1 MVKTVIFLSS
11 IFFFSVYTTSAQGKI
26 VANMYGLKNNEG
38 TCLACL
44 FNNNLAFKGEGGQ
57 PVKCV
62 SAYITNHFSQ
72 IIFSNL
78 PQGEYA
84 IKVFH
89 DENNN
94 RQIDKKFWGI
104 PKEGYGASMNKLR
117 FAAAPT
123 YDDNSFMLDDDT
135 IITLSIKL
143 RYL

>member
-1 MVKTVIFLSS
+1 MTKQVFFLFSLFILS
-11 IFFFSVYTTSAQGKI
+11 ISVSLAQGKI
-26 VANMYGLKNNEG
+26 AANVYDLKNNNG

-44 FNNNLAFKGEGGQ
+44 FNSNNTFNDVDGQ
-57 PVKCV
+57 PIKC
-62 SAYITNHFSQ
+62 ITANIRNYSSQ
-72 IIFSNL
+72 LLFTNV

-94 RQIDKKFWGI
+94 KQIDKNFLGI

-117 FAAAPT
+117 FAAAPC
-123 YDDNSFMLDDDT
+123 YHDNTFILNNDS
-135 IITLSIKL
+135 IVTLKIKL